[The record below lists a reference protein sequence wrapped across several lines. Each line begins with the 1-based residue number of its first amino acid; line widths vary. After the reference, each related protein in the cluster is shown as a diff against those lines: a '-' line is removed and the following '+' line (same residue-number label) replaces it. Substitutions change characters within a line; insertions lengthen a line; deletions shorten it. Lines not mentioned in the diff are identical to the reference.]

1 MTTLHGL
8 WDTTRMH
15 LLVALE
21 RHGSL
26 SQAARSIGIGQSAAS
41 EHLHLLERAAGEQ
54 LATRTGHG
62 LQLTEVG
69 QVLAAHAAH
78 ALASLEAGEQH
89 LAARAGLTTGSL
101 RLGASPVPGIYILP
115 DALARFAS
123 VYPGI
128 TVSLSIA
135 STRQVLDELLAGRIQ
150 MAAICTKIDDS
161 RIAQQP
167 FLEDRIVGVAQP
179 GKLDLTDGELSSK
192 ELSGETLLLQELG
205 SSTRRFAE
213 NLLSGGGTEWS
224 QIWELGSIEAVK
236 RAARAGLG
244 VGFLSCH
251 TVVEEVRRGD
261 LVTFGMSDVPSLVW
275 NVSLARLAGS
285 PFAPAAQ
292 CFSRM
297 FD

>member
-89 LAARAGLTTGSL
+89 LAARAGLTT
-101 RLGASPVPGIYILP
+101 
-115 DALARFAS
+115 
-123 VYPGI
+123 
-128 TVSLSIA
+128 
-135 STRQVLDELLAGRIQ
+135 
-150 MAAICTKIDDS
+150 AADS
-161 RIAQQP
+161 A
-167 FLEDRIVGVAQP
+167 
-179 GKLDLTDGELSSK
+179 
-192 ELSGETLLLQELG
+192 
-205 SSTRRFAE
+205 
-213 NLLSGGGTEWS
+213 
-224 QIWELGSIEAVK
+224 
-236 RAARAGLG
+236 RAARESVIFIGGEL
-244 VGFLSCH
+244 H
-251 TVVEEVRRGD
+251 T
-261 LVTFGMSDVPSLVW
+261 
-275 NVSLARLAGS
+275 N
-285 PFAPAAQ
+285 
-292 CFSRM
+292 
-297 FD
+297 

>member
-1 MTTLHGL
+1 VGH
-8 WDTTRMH
+8 DAH
-15 LLVALE
+15 ALLVALE

-41 EHLHLLERAAGEQ
+41 EHLHPLERAAGEH

-78 ALASLEAGEQH
+78 ALASLQAGEQH

-123 VYPGI
+123 FYPGI

-150 MAAICTKIDDS
+150 LAAICTKIDDS

-167 FLEDRIVGVAQP
+167 FLEDRIVGVA
-179 GKLDLTDGELSSK
+179 
-192 ELSGETLLLQELG
+192 
-205 SSTRRFAE
+205 R
-213 NLLSGGGTEWS
+213 
-224 QIWELGSIEAVK
+224 
-236 RAARAGLG
+236 
-244 VGFLSCH
+244 
-251 TVVEEVRRGD
+251 
-261 LVTFGMSDVPSLVW
+261 
-275 NVSLARLAGS
+275 
-285 PFAPAAQ
+285 
-292 CFSRM
+292 
-297 FD
+297 

>member
-1 MTTLHGL
+1 
-8 WDTTRMH
+8 
-15 LLVALE
+15 
-21 RHGSL
+21 
-26 SQAARSIGIGQSAAS
+26 
-41 EHLHLLERAAGEQ
+41 
-54 LATRTGHG
+54 
-62 LQLTEVG
+62 
-69 QVLAAHAAH
+69 
-78 ALASLEAGEQH
+78 
-89 LAARAGLTTGSL
+89 
-101 RLGASPVPGIYILP
+101 
-115 DALARFAS
+115 
-123 VYPGI
+123 
-128 TVSLSIA
+128 
-135 STRQVLDELLAGRIQ
+135 
-150 MAAICTKIDDS
+150 MAAICTKIDDR
-161 RIAQQP
+161 RIEQQP

-179 GKLDLTDGELSSK
+179 GRLDLADGELSSK